1 MYVIRLPNGNLRVP
15 HSVISDPLTEVPA
28 PGHAIT
34 SGESTG
40 QVIGHAYIEI
50 GPDDPDYSRFAE
62 HALTEEEW
70 ADKQRGWRDG
80 DDALLRQ
87 FEEWKAQQNEE

>member
-15 HSVISDPLTEVPA
+15 HSAVSGPQKGGPTPN
-28 PGHAIT
+28 HAIA
-34 SGESTG
+34 SDESTG
-40 QVIGHAYIEI
+40 QVIGHAYVEI
-50 GPDDPDYSRFAE
+50 GPDDPDYSRLAE

-70 ADKQRGWRDG
+70 ADKQRDWSEG

-87 FEEWKAQQNEE
+87 FEEWKAQQGKD

>member
-15 HSVISDPLTEVPA
+15 HS
-28 PGHAIT
+28 AIT
-34 SGESTG
+34 THESSGAPTR

-70 ADKQRGWRDG
+70 ADKQRDWREG
-80 DDALLRQ
+80 DDALLRE
-87 FEEWKAQQNEE
+87 FEEWKAQQGEE